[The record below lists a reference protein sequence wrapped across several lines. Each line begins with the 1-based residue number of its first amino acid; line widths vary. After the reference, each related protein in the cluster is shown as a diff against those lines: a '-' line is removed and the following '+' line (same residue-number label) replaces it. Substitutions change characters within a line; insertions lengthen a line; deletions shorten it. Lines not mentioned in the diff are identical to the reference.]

1 MLYIASWLLTFCKH
15 PCQPTKKRG
24 TVLSSQQHKVCPWRL
39 LLPPNKE
46 SSRLGSSLK
55 ARTYHLYETNTTGKN
70 PGLVLLALCCVHKPH
85 QDTGSAPSSQDK
97 PWMPLCAQQV
107 SSSTPRR
114 PDLLTAFCSQT
125 ENTMGTTTEKS
136 SCSSLTATQ
145 SFKADRASGLAKFS
159 FDSTSSLLK
168 PEAYNGKHSNILFP
182 SRKAFIATEILNWIV
197 KPRSIPTTWQGHT

>member
-1 MLYIASWLLTFCKH
+1 M
-15 PCQPTKKRG
+15 
-24 TVLSSQQHKVCPWRL
+24 LSSQQHKAWRL
-39 LLPPNKE
+39 LLPPNE
-46 SSRLGSSLK
+46 VSSRLGSPLK
-55 ARTYHLYETNTTGKN
+55 AQSYHLYETNTTGKN
-70 PGLVLLALCCVHKPH
+70 PGLALLVLCCVHKPH
-85 QDTGSAPSSQDK
+85 QGTGSAPSSQDK
-97 PWMPLCAQQV
+97 PWMLLCAQQV
-107 SSSTPRR
+107 SSSTPRG

-125 ENTMGTTTEKS
+125 ENTMGTTTAKS

-197 KPRSIPTTWQGHT
+197 KPRAFPLRGKGTLNIWAWRAVQGLLDLFCKNIARSC

>member
-1 MLYIASWLLTFCKH
+1 MG
-15 PCQPTKKRG
+15 G
-24 TVLSSQQHKVCPWRL
+24 TVLSSQQHEVCPQRL
-39 LLPPNKE
+39 LLPPNKV

-55 ARTYHLYETNTTGKN
+55 AWTYHLYETNTTGNN
-70 PGLVLLALCCVHKPH
+70 PGLPLLVLLCIHKPH
-85 QDTGSAPSSQDK
+85 QGTGSAPSSQDK
-97 PWMPLCAQQV
+97 LSMPLCAQQV

-159 FDSTSSLLK
+159 FDSTSPLLK

-182 SRKAFIATEILNWIV
+182 SRKAFVETEILN
-197 KPRSIPTTWQGHT
+197 